1 MKKIFFFSALFSF
14 LVNFS
19 FFNPAIF
26 AGESAS
32 VRKFEPIKLTQYQG
46 NGFATLSASRYPTY
60 TDANINCDSASCKQF
75 LLNRSNQ
82 LKCTPCPSCTPPS
95 SCTCTTLCPQ
105 EFQVMD
111 IFSSPPSMRGSI
123 AIPRGYRNIAKVLFT
138 WTVRVEGLGTPETIF
153 PGICGKPYHGT
164 TVQQFGGQVQTQLYV
179 KRPNDTLYKAVG
191 DIVQLSMPLS
201 SQAIAQYNDPTIS
214 GSYLLTGDDFVTQTT
229 VRSALPATVDFEL
242 RWLNDSSYDIRSPA
256 NQYQLTATL
265 LPIEE
270 ED

>member
-1 MKKIFFFSALFSF
+1 MKKIFFLSALFSF

-46 NGFATLSASRYPTY
+46 NVPAVLSASRYPTI
-60 TDANINCDSASCKQF
+60 TNIYSVNGVNNTCVSDLSNKSTSTPGF
-75 LLNRSNQ
+75 MLLGNN
-82 LKCTPCPSCTPPS
+82 S
-95 SCTCTTLCPQ
+95 SG
-105 EFQVMD
+105 
-111 IFSSPPSMRGSI
+111 IAGSI

-138 WTVRVEGLGTPETIF
+138 WTVRVEGLGTPITIW
-153 PGICGKPYHGT
+153 PTHCSPWHGT
-164 TVQQFGGQVQTQLYV
+164 MDQQFGGQVQTQLYI
-179 KRPNDTLYKAVG
+179 KIPGKGYQAVG

-201 SQAIAQYNDPTIS
+201 NQAIAQYNDPTIS

-229 VRSALPATVDFEL
+229 VRSALPVTVDFEL
-242 RWLNDSSYDIRSPA
+242 RWFNDSSYDIRSPA